1 MTFLNALLTNPTI
14 IFRQRNIFLLSHMRA
29 NTSLFGHLMGSHP
42 WVEGYYE
49 MHIGYYNWK
58 SLWRQRLRHFADH
71 PAKPGARFMFDKILH
86 DGHYIAPHLL
96 QNAQSRTIFM
106 LRSPEQSIKSLIVLY
121 RQRSPQLPEATIEG
135 AAQYYI
141 ERLATLGSIA
151 EAISGRYFY
160 LDAEALIEA
169 TTPTLVALS
178 DWLGFDTPI
187 PSEYQTFS
195 KTGMGNTGDHSSRL
209 KSGQVSKASSNYSD
223 IVIDPALIDAANTAY
238 QTHRTNLIQGSERH
252 ALM

>member
-1 MTFLNALLTNPTI
+1 MTFLNALLTNPAI

-49 MHIGYYNWK
+49 MHIGYYSWK

-106 LRSPEQSIKSLIVLY
+106 LRSPEQSIKSLVVLY
-121 RQRSPQLPEATIEG
+121 RQRSPHLPEATIEG

-141 ERLATLGSIA
+141 ERLTTLSNIA
-151 EAISGRYFY
+151 QTISRHYFY
-160 LDAEALIEA
+160 LDAEAMISA
-169 TTPTLVALS
+169 TTPTLAALS
-178 DWLGFDTPI
+178 DWLRFVTPI

-195 KTGMGNTGDHSSRL
+195 NTGKGNAGDHSSRL
-209 KSGQVSKASSNYSD
+209 RSGQISKTNSDYSD
-223 IVIDPALIDAANTAY
+223 IIIPTALIDAANSAY
-238 QTHRTNLIQGSERH
+238 HTHRAKLIQCSNRH
-252 ALM
+252 ILA